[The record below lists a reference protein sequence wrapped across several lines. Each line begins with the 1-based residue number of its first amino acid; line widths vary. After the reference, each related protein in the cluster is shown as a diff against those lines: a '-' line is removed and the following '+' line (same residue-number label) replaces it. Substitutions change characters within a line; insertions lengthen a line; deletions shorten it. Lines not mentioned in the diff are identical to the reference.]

1 MIVGIGIDIAEVSR
15 IKELNARHGR
25 RFHGRILTDNE
36 INELAE
42 RADSAAYLSGRWAI
56 KEAVFKALG
65 TGWAH
70 GVHFRQIEVQNNDFG
85 KPELV
90 LTGRAREVADQL
102 GVNRYHISI
111 SHDIH
116 FATGLCIFEA

>member
-1 MIVGIGIDIAEVSR
+1 MIIGIGIDIAEVSR

-36 INELAE
+36 IDDLAS

-70 GVHFRQIEVQNNDFG
+70 GVHFRQIEVRNNDFG
-85 KPELV
+85 KPELI
-90 LTGRAREVADQL
+90 LTGRAKDVADAL
-102 GVNRYHISI
+102 GVVKYHISI